1 MGLFTKKEPCA
12 ICGGKVKGL
21 LPWKIEGQYVC
32 DSCHGVVDVQK
43 DKEDM
48 TMEQFRQYRA
58 FREENQAL
66 KDQFTISQKVDFG
79 AFDTKLVFDFD
90 HRLFCMDQHL
100 GKTVFRGGEIKSFV
114 IQEDGAPIFE
124 GGPQGLVR
132 YESIVPE
139 RLTMMAPQLNQI
151 LMQKQLED
159 QLNVGRD
166 PDHRPAPRF
175 YDIPEP
181 FKKFQVSIYVDHPY
195 WSLLE
200 CDRSGPTFDNDYP
213 DVNDYMNRYQE
224 GYWLMENLAQCL
236 MTVAFPDAP
245 AEGAQQ
251 GAQQETQPAAAAVPA
266 QDAVSQ
272 LKQYKQLLDDGVITQ
287 ADFDAKKKQ
296 LMGL

>member
-251 GAQQETQPAAAAVPA
+251 GAQQETQPAAAAAPA

>member
-139 RLTMMAPQLNQI
+139 HLTMMAPQLNQI

-181 FKKFQVSIYVDHPY
+181 FKKFQVSIYVNHPY

-251 GAQQETQPAAAAVPA
+251 GAQQETQPAAAAAPA

>member
-159 QLNVGRD
+159 HLNVGRD

-251 GAQQETQPAAAAVPA
+251 GAQQETQPAAAAAPA

>member
-100 GKTVFRGGEIKSFV
+100 GKTVFRGGEIRSFV

-132 YESIVPE
+132 YESVVPGH
-139 RLTMMAPQLNQI
+139 LTMMAPQLNQI

-251 GAQQETQPAAAAVPA
+251 GAQQETQPAAAAAPA

>member
-66 KDQFTISQKVDFG
+66 KAQFTISQKIDFG

-124 GGPQGLVR
+124 GGPQGLAR
-132 YESIVPE
+132 YESVVSGH
-139 RLTMMAPQLNQI
+139 LTMMAPQLNQI

-166 PDHRPAPRF
+166 PEHRPAPRF

-236 MTVAFPDAP
+236 MAVAFPDAP

-251 GAQQETQPAAAAVPA
+251 EEQPAAAAAPA
-266 QDAVSQ
+266 QDAVTQ

>member
-79 AFDTKLVFDFD
+79 AFDTKLAFDFD

-236 MTVAFPDAP
+236 MTVAFPDTP

-251 GAQQETQPAAAAVPA
+251 GAQQETQPAAAAAPA

>member
-66 KDQFTISQKVDFG
+66 KAQFTISQKIDFG

-124 GGPQGLVR
+124 GGPQGLAR
-132 YESIVPE
+132 YESVVPE

-166 PDHRPAPRF
+166 PEHRPAPRF

-251 GAQQETQPAAAAVPA
+251 GAQQETQPAAAAAPA

>member
-66 KDQFTISQKVDFG
+66 KAQFTISQKIDFG

-100 GKTVFRGGEIKSFV
+100 AKTVFRGGEIRSFV

-124 GGPQGLVR
+124 GGPQGLAR
-132 YESIVPE
+132 YESVVPGN
-139 RLTMMAPQLNQI
+139 LTMMAPQLNQI

-166 PDHRPAPRF
+166 PEHRPAPRF

-236 MTVAFPDAP
+236 MAVAFPDAP

-251 GAQQETQPAAAAVPA
+251 EEQPAAAAAPA
-266 QDAVSQ
+266 QDAVTQ

>member
-166 PDHRPAPRF
+166 PEHRPAPRF

-236 MTVAFPDAP
+236 MAVAFPDAP

-251 GAQQETQPAAAAVPA
+251 EEQPAAAAAPA
-266 QDAVSQ
+266 QDAVTQ

>member
-48 TMEQFRQYRA
+48 TMEQFRQYLA

-139 RLTMMAPQLNQI
+139 HLTMMAPQLNQI

-181 FKKFQVSIYVDHPY
+181 FKKFQVSIYVNHPY

-251 GAQQETQPAAAAVPA
+251 GAQQETQPAAAAAPA

>member
-66 KDQFTISQKVDFG
+66 KDQFAISQKVDFG

-251 GAQQETQPAAAAVPA
+251 GAQQETQPAAAAPA

>member
-124 GGPQGLVR
+124 GGPQGLAR
-132 YESIVPE
+132 YESVVPGH
-139 RLTMMAPQLNQI
+139 LTMMAPQLNQI

-166 PDHRPAPRF
+166 PEHRPAPRF

-251 GAQQETQPAAAAVPA
+251 GAQQETQPAAAAAPA

>member
-124 GGPQGLVR
+124 GGPQGLAR
-132 YESIVPE
+132 YESVVPGH
-139 RLTMMAPQLNQI
+139 LTMMAPQLNQI

-251 GAQQETQPAAAAVPA
+251 EEQPAAAAAPA
-266 QDAVSQ
+266 QDAVTQ

>member
-1 MGLFTKKEPCA
+1 MGLFTKKDPCA

-58 FREENQAL
+58 FREENQAM

-100 GKTVFRGGEIKSFV
+100 GKTVFRGGEIRSFV

-251 GAQQETQPAAAAVPA
+251 GAQQETQPAAAAAPA

>member
-21 LPWKIEGQYVC
+21 LPWKIEGQYIC

-251 GAQQETQPAAAAVPA
+251 GAQQETQPAAAAAPA

-272 LKQYKQLLDDGVITQ
+272 LKQYKQLLDDGIITQ

>member
-245 AEGAQQ
+245 AEGTQQ
-251 GAQQETQPAAAAVPA
+251 GAQQETQPAAAAAPA

>member
-32 DSCHGVVDVQK
+32 DSCHGVVDVQR
-43 DKEDM
+43 DKADM

-100 GKTVFRGGEIKSFV
+100 AKTVFRGGEIRSFV

-132 YESIVPE
+132 YESVVPGH
-139 RLTMMAPQLNQI
+139 LTMMAPQLNQI

-251 GAQQETQPAAAAVPA
+251 GAQQETQPAAAAAPA

>member
-114 IQEDGAPIFE
+114 IQEDGTPIFE

-132 YESIVPE
+132 YESVVPGH
-139 RLTMMAPQLNQI
+139 LTMMAPQLNQI

-251 GAQQETQPAAAAVPA
+251 GAQQETQPAAAAAPA

>member
-66 KDQFTISQKVDFG
+66 KNQFTISQKVDFG

-245 AEGAQQ
+245 AEDAQQ
-251 GAQQETQPAAAAVPA
+251 GAQQETQPAAAAAPA

>member
-100 GKTVFRGGEIKSFV
+100 AKTVFRGGEIRSFV

-124 GGPQGLVR
+124 GGPQGLAR
-132 YESIVPE
+132 YESVVPGH
-139 RLTMMAPQLNQI
+139 LTMMAPQLNQI

-166 PDHRPAPRF
+166 PEHRPAPRF

-213 DVNDYMNRYQE
+213 DVNNYMNRYQE

-236 MTVAFPDAP
+236 MMVAFPDAP

-251 GAQQETQPAAAAVPA
+251 EEQPAAAAAPA
-266 QDAVSQ
+266 QDAVTQ

>member
-100 GKTVFRGGEIKSFV
+100 GKTVFRGGEIRSFV

-124 GGPQGLVR
+124 GGPQGLAR
-132 YESIVPE
+132 YESVVPGH
-139 RLTMMAPQLNQI
+139 LTMMAPQLNQI

-166 PDHRPAPRF
+166 PEHRPAPRF

-251 GAQQETQPAAAAVPA
+251 GAQQETQPAAAAAPA

>member
-100 GKTVFRGGEIKSFV
+100 GKTVFRGGEIRSFV

-251 GAQQETQPAAAAVPA
+251 GAQQETQPAAAAAPA

-272 LKQYKQLLDDGVITQ
+272 LKQYKQLLDEGVITQ

>member
-251 GAQQETQPAAAAVPA
+251 GAQQETQPAAAAAPA

-287 ADFDAKKKQ
+287 TDFDAKKKQ

>member
-1 MGLFTKKEPCA
+1 MGLFIKKEPCA

-100 GKTVFRGGEIKSFV
+100 AKTVFRGGEIRSFV

-124 GGPQGLVR
+124 GGPQGLAR
-132 YESIVPE
+132 YESVVPGH
-139 RLTMMAPQLNQI
+139 LTMMAPQLNQI

-251 GAQQETQPAAAAVPA
+251 GAQQETQPAAAAAPA

>member
-100 GKTVFRGGEIKSFV
+100 AKTVFRGGEIRSFV

-124 GGPQGLVR
+124 GGPQGLAR
-132 YESIVPE
+132 YESVVPGH
-139 RLTMMAPQLNQI
+139 LTMMAPQLNQI

-181 FKKFQVSIYVDHPY
+181 FKKFQVSIYVEHPY

-251 GAQQETQPAAAAVPA
+251 GAQQETQPAAAAAPA

>member
-32 DSCHGVVDVQK
+32 DSCHGVVDVQR
-43 DKEDM
+43 DKADM

-251 GAQQETQPAAAAVPA
+251 GAQQETQPAAAAAPA

>member
-100 GKTVFRGGEIKSFV
+100 AKTVFRGGEIRSFV

-124 GGPQGLVR
+124 GGPQGLAR

-251 GAQQETQPAAAAVPA
+251 GAQQETQPAAAAAPA

>member
-200 CDRSGPTFDNDYP
+200 CDRSSPTFDNDYP

-251 GAQQETQPAAAAVPA
+251 GAQQEPQPAAAAAPA

>member
-132 YESIVPE
+132 YESVVPGH
-139 RLTMMAPQLNQI
+139 LTMMAPQLNQI

-236 MTVAFPDAP
+236 MAVAFPDAP

-251 GAQQETQPAAAAVPA
+251 EEQPAAAAAPA
-266 QDAVSQ
+266 QDAVTQ

>member
-100 GKTVFRGGEIKSFV
+100 GKTVFRGGEIRSFV

-132 YESIVPE
+132 YESVVPGH
-139 RLTMMAPQLNQI
+139 LTMMAPQLNQI

-181 FKKFQVSIYVDHPY
+181 FKKFQVSIYVNHPY

-251 GAQQETQPAAAAVPA
+251 GAQQETQPAAAAAPA

-287 ADFDAKKKQ
+287 TDFDAKKKQ

>member
-124 GGPQGLVR
+124 GGSQGLVR

-251 GAQQETQPAAAAVPA
+251 GAQQETQPAAAAAPA

>member
-251 GAQQETQPAAAAVPA
+251 GAQQETQPAAAAAPA

-296 LMGL
+296 LMGI

>member
-1 MGLFTKKEPCA
+1 
-12 ICGGKVKGL
+12 
-21 LPWKIEGQYVC
+21 
-32 DSCHGVVDVQK
+32 
-43 DKEDM
+43 
-48 TMEQFRQYRA
+48 
-58 FREENQAL
+58 
-66 KDQFTISQKVDFG
+66 
-79 AFDTKLVFDFD
+79 
-90 HRLFCMDQHL
+90 MDQHL
-100 GKTVFRGGEIKSFV
+100 GKTVFRGGEIRSFV

-251 GAQQETQPAAAAVPA
+251 GAQQETQPAAAAAPA

>member
-48 TMEQFRQYRA
+48 TMQQFRQYRA
-58 FREENQAL
+58 CREENQSL

-124 GGPQGLVR
+124 GGPQGLAR
-132 YESIVPE
+132 YESVVPGH
-139 RLTMMAPQLNQI
+139 LTMMAPQLNQI

-166 PDHRPAPRF
+166 PEHRPAPRF

-181 FKKFQVSIYVDHPY
+181 FKKFQVSINVDHPY

-236 MTVAFPDAP
+236 MAVAFPDAP

-251 GAQQETQPAAAAVPA
+251 EEQPAAAAAPA
-266 QDAVSQ
+266 QDAVTQ

-296 LMGL
+296 LLGL

>member
-43 DKEDM
+43 DKADM

-132 YESIVPE
+132 YESVVPE

-151 LMQKQLED
+151 LMQKQMED
-159 QLNVGRD
+159 HLNMGRD
-166 PDHRPAPRF
+166 PEHRPAPRF

-181 FKKFQVSIYVDHPY
+181 FKKFQVSIYVEHPY

-213 DVNDYMNRYQE
+213 DVNDYMTRYQE
-224 GYWLMENLAQCL
+224 GYWIMENLAQCL

-251 GAQQETQPAAAAVPA
+251 EAQPAAAAEAPA

-272 LKQYKQLLDDGVITQ
+272 LKQYKQLLDEGVITQ

>member
-58 FREENQAL
+58 FREENQAM

-100 GKTVFRGGEIKSFV
+100 GKTVFRGGEIRSFV

-251 GAQQETQPAAAAVPA
+251 GAQQETQPAAAAAPA

>member
-251 GAQQETQPAAAAVPA
+251 GAQQETQPAAAAPA

>member
-32 DSCHGVVDVQK
+32 DSCHGVVDVQR
-43 DKEDM
+43 DKADM

-66 KDQFTISQKVDFG
+66 KAQFTISQKIDFG

-100 GKTVFRGGEIKSFV
+100 AKTVFRGGEIRSFV

-159 QLNVGRD
+159 HLNVGRD

-251 GAQQETQPAAAAVPA
+251 GAQQETQPAAAAPA